1 MLLLLTVRSNEEG
14 GMEFVSEG
22 PSLTLRLSE
31 EGGKEVVSE
40 SDMNQLTRRTAQLYF
55 CSQATGR
62 ATGRC
67 CGVLKKS

>member
-40 SDMNQLTRRTAQLYF
+40 SDMNQLT
-55 CSQATGR
+55 
-62 ATGRC
+62 
-67 CGVLKKS
+67 